1 LRRRTVQ
8 LLGDNA
14 EALNRSSLMSPVPAE
29 LLPIA
34 QQFATRFHCP
44 TDAVEACAID
54 PELIV
59 AIEPFGQGNIN
70 GTFRVTVA
78 DLEVP
83 HFIMQRIN
91 THVFH
96 QPELIMQNMR
106 RFSDHVQARL
116 EAAPLDRPWA
126 VLQVLTTQ
134 AGADFWIDGDG
145 GFWRAISYI
154 EGADAFDQIQDAE
167 HGAEIGRA
175 LGIFH
180 NLISDLPTDILAD
193 TLEGFHIAPSYLA
206 DYDRLLA
213 APPIPGTREGD
224 KVQYGLQFV
233 ADRRDWIPVLEQ
245 AKAAGKLTLR
255 PIHGDPKINN
265 IMIDKLTKKA
275 VSLIDLDTVKP
286 GLIHYDIGDCLRSS
300 CNPLGEETKDFDQ
313 VNFDLDLC
321 RAVLQ
326 GYLAEARSFLQPGDY
341 DYLFDGIRLIAL
353 ELGLRFLTDHLAGDT
368 YFTTRYPGHNL
379 NRAIVQ
385 FKLTESI
392 EAQEGEIRS
401 IIDGLR

>member
-1 LRRRTVQ
+1 
-8 LLGDNA
+8 
-14 EALNRSSLMSPVPAE
+14 MSPASPE
-29 LLPIA
+29 LLLPIA

-44 TDAVEACAID
+44 TAALGTEAGACLID
-54 PELIV
+54 PRLIL

-78 DLEVP
+78 DRSAP
-83 HFIMQRIN
+83 HFILQRIN

-106 RFSDHVQARL
+106 RFSDHVQRRL
-116 EAAPLDRPWA
+116 TATPLDRTWT
-126 VLQVLTTQ
+126 VLQVLTTWD
-134 AGADFWIDGDG
+134 GADYWIDDQG
-145 GFWRAISYI
+145 GFWRAISYV
-154 EGADAFDQIQDAE
+154 EGADTFDQIQDAD

-180 NLISDLPTDILAD
+180 NLISDLPVEQLAD
-193 TLEGFHIAPSYLA
+193 TLEGFHIAPNYLST
-206 DYDRLLA
+206 YDAVLA
-213 APPIPGTREGD
+213 KSPLAKCSDDSANETRHD
-224 KVQYGLQFV
+224 WVNYGLQFV
-233 ADRRDWIPVLEQ
+233 ADRRDWLPVLEQ
-245 AKAAGKLTLR
+245 AKAAGHLSLR

-265 IMIDKLTKKA
+265 IMIDQLTQKA

-300 CNPLGEETKDFDQ
+300 CNPLGEETQQFDQ
-313 VNFDLDLC
+313 VYFDLDLC

-326 GYLAEARSFLQPGDY
+326 GYLAEARSFLQAADY

-353 ELGLRFLTDHLAGDT
+353 ELGLRFLTDYLAGDP

-392 EAQEGEIRS
+392 EAQETAIRS
-401 IIDGLR
+401 IIDTLR

>member
-1 LRRRTVQ
+1 MLP
-8 LLGDNA
+8 
-14 EALNRSSLMSPVPAE
+14 MSPVPQNPETE

-44 TDAVEACAID
+44 TDSVEPCLID
-54 PELIV
+54 PAFIM

-78 DLEVP
+78 DRSVP
-83 HFIMQRIN
+83 HFILQRIN
-91 THVFH
+91 THVF
-96 QPELIMQNMR
+96 QRPELIMANMR
-106 RFSDHVQARL
+106 QLSDHVQSRLAVAR
-116 EAAPLDRPWA
+116 LDRPW
-126 VLQVLTTQ
+126 VMVQILTTVT
-134 AGADFWIDGDG
+134 GADYWRDSAG

-154 EGADAFDQIQDAE
+154 EGADAFDQIQDGD
-167 HGAEIGRA
+167 HGSEIGRA

-180 NLISDLPTDILAD
+180 NLISDLPTELLAD

-206 DYDRLLA
+206 DYDRVLA
-213 APPIPGTREGD
+213 TSPIAGLREAD
-224 KVQYGLQFV
+224 WVDYGLKFV
-233 ADRRDWIPVLEQ
+233 ADRRDWIPVLED
-245 AKAAGKLTLR
+245 AKAAGKLSLR

-265 IMIDKLTKKA
+265 IMIDQLTKKA

-300 CNPLGEETKDFDQ
+300 CNPLGEETQDFDH
-313 VNFDLDLC
+313 VRFDLDLC

-326 GYLAEARSFLQPGDY
+326 GYLAEARSFLQPADY

-353 ELGLRFLTDHLAGDT
+353 ELGLRFFTDHLAGDT
-368 YFTTRYPGHNL
+368 YFTIRYPGHNL

-392 EAQEGEIRS
+392 EAQEEEIRS
-401 IIDGLR
+401 MIDEFR